1 MHARVLSTGQGQ
13 RRSGR
18 AWSHWQVHR
27 RGERFQARNRSTR
40 GGQVAGYP
48 APVVRYRDALSLAN
62 SPVKST
68 YQLQRH
74 RCHRSAVE
82 YLQAILLL
90 MGASFEYFLYDIKPF
105 MMLSL
110 NTKKQVKKN
119 HQQAANE

>member
-1 MHARVLSTGQGQ
+1 MVSHLCVEGLQNKGDFTREGIADSLIIRKEDSEGSINYTTFLIPTGFFP
-13 RRSGR
+13 
-18 AWSHWQVHR
+18 
-27 RGERFQARNRSTR
+27 GE
-40 GGQVAGYP
+40 VAY
-48 APVVRYRDALSLAN
+48 YRLISN
-62 SPVKST
+62 NIPVKST

-74 RCHRSAVE
+74 RCHGSAVE

-90 MGASFEYFLYDIKPF
+90 MRASFEYFLYDIKPF